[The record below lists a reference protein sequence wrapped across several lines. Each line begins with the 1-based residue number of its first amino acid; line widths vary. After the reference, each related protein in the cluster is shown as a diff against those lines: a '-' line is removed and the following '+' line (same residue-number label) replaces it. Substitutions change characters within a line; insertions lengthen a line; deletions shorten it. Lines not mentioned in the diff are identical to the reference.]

1 MCFESQDRAP
11 VKALSQD
18 AQARVAAN
26 TSAASQRRKNLY
38 IATNR
43 RTCHEVTGT
52 FSRVSADSSRAWM
65 IGVRRAKLR
74 CIPPLRAAVYGRKR
88 GLRIPPGLQPPTH
101 GFPVA
106 AEGRVHR
113 DLCSAAGGAVSGNV
127 IHLGLLASM
136 RPDVAS
142 VFFRALVLSSVL
154 AAAPLALLWFL
165 DRRERETPWV
175 FAATF
180 LWGGLIAT
188 ALSLPF
194 NTAFFGLVDAWV
206 AQHPIVSAVLGPD
219 AAIMLAAPISAP
231 IAEEIAKALGV
242 LLVFWLLRAE
252 FDNMRD
258 GIVYGA
264 LVGLGFN
271 WFEAAL
277 YVAQGYAETGVAPY
291 GAQLGGR
298 YALFGL
304 GGHAMFTGLFGAS
317 LGLATQTRRRWI
329 RILAPIAGLVLAI
342 AAHMLNNALPLIVTL
357 AGFAAGEAP
366 PAHESAPNIGF
377 LDAFIGATLISLTIF
392 LPLFLL
398 MVLAVWRS
406 GVWERRVIGEEL
418 AEEVGRSVSPDE
430 YQEIVGDR
438 MLRTRRIDRMHRR
451 ASAALINAQHE
462 LAFRKRRVRDEGKD
476 PELDGLAAGWR
487 DEILRLRST
496 VRRSQS
502 CKR

>member
-1 MCFESQDRAP
+1 
-11 VKALSQD
+11 
-18 AQARVAAN
+18 VA
-26 TSAASQRRKNLY
+26 SVSHPDY
-38 IATNR
+38 NR
-43 RTCHEVTGT
+43 LLMG
-52 FSRVSADSSRAWM
+52 S
-65 IGVRRAKLR
+65 
-74 CIPPLRAAVYGRKR
+74 PLRRRGVCIAICAA
-88 GLRIPPGLQPPTH
+88 LL
-101 GFPVA
+101 
-106 AEGRVHR
+106 
-113 DLCSAAGGAVSGNV
+113 AVLSLATL

-342 AAHMLNNALPLIVTL
+342 AAHMLNNALPHARRLRR
-357 AGFAAGEAP
+357 GRGAARARICAKHRISRRLHRRNVDIAHHLP
-366 PAHESAPNIGF
+366 PALPAH
-377 LDAFIGATLISLTIF
+377 GARGLAKRSLGT
-392 LPLFLL
+392 
-398 MVLAVWRS
+398 A
-406 GVWERRVIGEEL
+406 
-418 AEEVGRSVSPDE
+418 
-430 YQEIVGDR
+430 GDR
-438 MLRTRRIDRMHRR
+438 RGTGGGSRALGEPGRVSGDR
-451 ASAALINAQHE
+451 
-462 LAFRKRRVRDEGKD
+462 
-476 PELDGLAAGWR
+476 
-487 DEILRLRST
+487 
-496 VRRSQS
+496 RRSHAPDAPHRPDAQTS
-502 CKR
+502 IGGANKRTA